1 MVIRRIWKLVTD
13 VLSLRHVKREIVG
26 LRGQIAAIDQ
36 RLSGSAVGLAEA
48 EYRRIAMECGR
59 RDNRR
64 LEAFGEKVLSQND
77 EDGIIREIFRRI
89 GTRSKR
95 FLEFGT
101 GDGTENNTVRLLLN
115 GWSGVWID
123 GCTDSN
129 RRQREFFSRWIDR
142 GVLNCVQAFLDVQNI
157 CSIVTSAGMHGE
169 IDLLSVDVDGND
181 LALWRALTVVRPR
194 VLVIEYNAYLPPP
207 VAWCMP
213 YDPHH
218 CWDGKSPVFGASL
231 QAWADAAGERG
242 YVLVGC
248 NVSGLNAFFVR
259 QEEAGRL
266 FAGSGCPVQLYQPR
280 RWWLDCLF
288 RRPSSEILSKASAGV
303 IC

>member
-59 RDNRR
+59 KDHRR

-101 GDGTENNTVRLLLN
+101 GDGTENNTVRLLLD

-142 GVLNCVQAFLDVQNI
+142 GVLTCVQAFLDVQNI
-157 CSIVTSAGMHGE
+157 CSIVTSAGMQGE
-169 IDLLSVDVDGND
+169 IDLLSEIG
-181 LALWRALTVVRPR
+181 RAHV
-194 VLVIEYNAYLPPP
+194 
-207 VAWCMP
+207 
-213 YDPHH
+213 
-218 CWDGKSPVFGASL
+218 
-231 QAWADAAGERG
+231 
-242 YVLVGC
+242 
-248 NVSGLNAFFVR
+248 
-259 QEEAGRL
+259 
-266 FAGSGCPVQLYQPR
+266 
-280 RWWLDCLF
+280 
-288 RRPSSEILSKASAGV
+288 
-303 IC
+303 

>member
-1 MVIRRIWKLVTD
+1 VIRRIWKLVTD
-13 VLSLRHVKREIVG
+13 VLSLRHAKREIVG
-26 LRGQIAAIDQ
+26 LRGQIAAIEQ
-36 RLSGSAVGLAEA
+36 RLSASAVGLAEA
-48 EYRRIAMECGR
+48 EYKRLTLEVSRK
-59 RDNRR
+59 DSRR

-77 EDGIIREIFRRI
+77 EDGIIREIFSRI
-89 GTRSKR
+89 GTRTKT

-101 GDGTENNTVRLLLN
+101 GDGAENNTVRLLLD

-123 GCTDSN
+123 GCADSH
-129 RRQREFFSRWIDR
+129 RRQRECFSRWINF
-142 GVLNCVQAFLDVQNI
+142 GVLKCVQAFLDVQNI
-157 CSIVTSAGMHGE
+157 CSIVASAGMHGE

-181 LALWRALTVVRPR
+181 LELWRALTIIRPR

-213 YDPHH
+213 YDPSH
-218 CWDGKSPVFGASL
+218 CWDGKSAVFGASL

-248 NVSGLNAFFVR
+248 NVSGLNAFFVL
-259 QEEAGRL
+259 QEEAGSL
-266 FAGSGCPVQLYQPR
+266 FAGSGCPVELYQPR

-288 RRPSSEILSKASAGV
+288 RRPSPEILSKAAGGV